1 MDRISILKANNLNKT
16 FLLPDKEIHILKDI
30 SFEVFKGETVS
41 IVGPSGSGK
50 TTLLGICAGLDT
62 PSNGELLLLEQN
74 IKSLKEEQRT
84 KLRNQSVGFIF
95 QNFQLLNNLT
105 ALENVLIPLELKDS
119 PNKIEKAT
127 ELLKRVGLEGRI
139 DHYPTQLSGGEQQ
152 RVAIARAF
160 ANEPK
165 ILFADEP
172 TGNLDEETSDK
183 VEKLLFE
190 LNKDQNTTLIIITHD
205 RTLAAKTD
213 RILEIKGGKISEI
226 TQHEVA

>member
-16 FLLPDKEIHILKDI
+16 FQLPDKEIHILKDI